1 MRCAL
6 ITILTDAEPPFRIVI
21 VCQTGA
27 RLCLWP
33 LQHVASLQLLWMP
46 IMLASTDQA
55 DFYVSF
61 HHKKPLQSLS
71 DKHHYIF
78 KLHLLQLQ
86 GMFSHWGSFGNL
98 LVLSFLFIYF
108 FNHLALKHPV
118 QAMLFMLI
126 VILLTNDCCI
136 TASLWGCKLFCQS
149 SQIH

>member
-1 MRCAL
+1 M
-6 ITILTDAEPPFRIVI
+6 ITILTESEPPFRIVI

-55 DFYVSF
+55 DFYMSF

-86 GMFSHWGSFGNL
+86 GKITKRSTEDR
-98 LVLSFLFIYF
+98 LVIFLFFHFYLFIY

-118 QAMLFMLI
+118 QAMLFILI
-126 VILLTNDCCI
+126 VILLTNDYCT
-136 TASLWGCKLFCQS
+136 TASL
-149 SQIH
+149 